1 MRAHIYWEK
10 LTILADEA
18 SMPPSYTVWYQDEG
32 GRIVASEQ
40 GRDQEQTIEA
50 LYKNLES
57 RGYSRS
63 SLPEPEPFRINN
75 P

>member
-10 LTILADEA
+10 LTILTDEA
-18 SMPPSYTVWYQDEG
+18 SLPPGYTVWYQDEI

-40 GRDQEQTIEA
+40 GRDREQTIEA
-50 LYKNLES
+50 LYKNLER
-57 RGYSRS
+57 RGYSSS
-63 SLPEPEPFRINN
+63 SLPKLEPFRTSN

>member
-10 LTILADEA
+10 LTIVTDQA
-18 SMPPSYTVWYQDEG
+18 SIPPGYTVWYQDEV

-40 GRDQEQTIEA
+40 GRNREQTIEA
-50 LYKNLES
+50 LYKNLKHQ
-57 RGYSRS
+57 GYSRS
-63 SLPEPEPFRINN
+63 SFPKPEPFRINN